1 MEKIKCP
8 ICFDFYSNGKIPKI
22 LPCGHTICIQCIS
35 NIKKQC
41 EEDDDSYTDNSKDS
55 FFYKNHNDKEEEKK
69 IDIIDTS
76 LLSNLSRSKKKKERK
91 MSLPSYSLEIENEE
105 EKKIDD
111 NNNNNKDNN
120 NSENLN
126 ESNEYFSDEDDYDN
140 LNEDDEEDSETSEEE
155 EEESSSSSSNNQD
168 DQDDNSE
175 TLNMQNL
182 ILDNSIEKNDKKK
195 EKKFKFRCPFCLKRI
210 KLYEAQIIIN
220 KNILLF
226 NNYLNSDEK
235 NINIINE
242 EKVND
247 NDEDKKNIL
256 DDKKE
261 EINDYENKNIIFCKK
276 CRIIDNI
283 ETHFKKYEEFH
294 KEFYIYLTQD
304 NFIYNINYFKK
315 YKNYESMYKNNLVT
329 FLNNFNKNLYD
340 NINIINDIKKFM
352 LLKISK
358 NSVNNHFKEKCNY
371 KFQEAKKKLN
381 NSNNSIENHLN
392 IISQLTFLLSD
403 YKMYFEFLRTKL
415 EDTISNKEYILNII
429 KYIYH
434 KLFITILEEGYFHSI
449 SNDLFDIESQHIY
462 FYNKKLNN
470 HYICNA
476 SINSMTRIYHGLKYI
491 TTSNEINSDGTI
503 IYYFG
508 ENKKKSNNFIS
519 YNLITKTKTNL
530 KNVPNKFYSFD
541 TLYQNDIIYIIGGES
556 KKNVGSNKCFEYLIE
571 KDSWNKLPNLNYSKY
586 KKCLTLVNNTLFSF
600 GGKSNTGDNIYVF
613 EKLDLNK
620 KDSWNMFKIENYYG
634 NIYNFGYCLYSKSTL
649 IIIGG
654 EDQIIED
661 YDLKGYIINIEKNK
675 LDYEFKIKNVFFNNN
690 QTPKFYRGIIYGR
703 DDEFY
708 DVDKFKFWK
717 QIDKIPLTIN

>member
-8 ICFDFYSNGKIPKI
+8 ICFDYYSNGKIPKI

-105 EKKIDD
+105 EKIIDD
-111 NNNNNKDNN
+111 NNNNKDNN

-126 ESNEYFSDEDDYDN
+126 ESNEYISDEDDYDN
-140 LNEDDEEDSETSEEE
+140 LNEDDEEDSETSEE

-242 EKVND
+242 QKVND

-556 KKNVGSNKCFEYLIE
+556 KKNIGSNKCFEYLIE